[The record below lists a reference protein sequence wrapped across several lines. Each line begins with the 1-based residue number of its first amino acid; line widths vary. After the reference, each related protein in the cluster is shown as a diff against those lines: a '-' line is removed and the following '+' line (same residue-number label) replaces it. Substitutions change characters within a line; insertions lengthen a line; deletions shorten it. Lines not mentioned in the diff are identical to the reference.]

1 MKNIKNTIS
10 ALGLM
15 AVLGL
20 GAVAANAGL
29 MISDRSTGQQQLCAP
44 VKDDLLTQLSG
55 IIILG
60 APMLD
65 GIIILG
71 RDGLMI
77 SDKGNGGCN
86 TNGLMISDRSGLMI
100 SD

>member
-1 MKNIKNTIS
+1 MKNLKNTIS
-10 ALGLM
+10 ALSLM

-29 MISDRSTGQQQLCAP
+29 MVSDRSNNQQQLCAS
-44 VKDDLLTQLSG
+44 VKDDILTQLSG

-77 SDKGNGGCN
+77 SDKGAGCGN
-86 TNGLMISDRSGLMI
+86 TNGLMISDRNGLII

>member
-1 MKNIKNTIS
+1 MKNLKNTIS
-10 ALGLM
+10 ALSLM

-20 GAVAANAGL
+20 GAVVANAGL

-55 IIILG
+55 VIILG
-60 APMLD
+60 APLLD
-65 GIIILG
+65 GVIILG

-77 SDKGNGGCN
+77 SDKGTGGCN
-86 TNGLMISDRSGLMI
+86 TNGLMISDRDGILI
-100 SD
+100 HD